1 MRKTTPKKAKQSPR
15 VANRISKPLKPASA
29 TPTVPASPIA
39 FNDPFPVIHKPET
52 TAETTAMAPDPQR
65 ETNF

>member
-15 VANRISKPLKPASA
+15 VANRISKPLKPAST
-29 TPTVPASPIA
+29 TPTVPAGPIA

-52 TAETTAMAPDPQR
+52 TAETTAMAPDPQK